1 MNELEFINRVTL
13 SQFDE
18 YDSNDFYWTSRN
30 HSLDHNITEINGLDN
45 VTVFIEKEP
54 VNNWWALIALVLVV
68 CTAAGN
74 VLVCLA
80 IYLERR
86 LQNVTNYFLMSLAIT
101 DLLVAILVMPL
112 GILTLVRGKLCVLL
126 IFNTLFVFFFTLSF
140 NLEDK
145 TYLFYNHIKS
155 IGYYFLKSCFF

>member
-1 MNELEFINRVTL
+1 MHELEFFHPLSLSENVPEIRNVPANVPEVDYDWDAVNYSLDNFTFIING
-13 SQFDE
+13 
-18 YDSNDFYWTSRN
+18 TSRN
-30 HSLDHNITEINGLDN
+30 D
-45 VTVFIEKEP
+45 TVRVDDV

-101 DLLVAILVMPL
+101 DLLVSILVMPL
-112 GILTLVRGKLCVLL
+112 GILTLVKGKLLTV
-126 IFNTLFVFFFTLSF
+126 T
-140 NLEDK
+140 
-145 TYLFYNHIKS
+145 
-155 IGYYFLKSCFF
+155 